1 MFSRQESYYGQQKR
15 PTSTISIII
24 TIVTVLVGL
33 VALYFLYK
41 FLYGSVSIQATPL
54 ITVDMLG
61 TNSPS
66 NIPAIPAM
74 YEGGDYSVST
84 WIYVNSYNINRNK
97 RKHIL
102 QIGGPTFATL
112 LIGLGAFKNTLIVR
126 THSRD
131 TDSSSAITGSTSG
144 NSGSNSTPQP
154 RTPNS
159 DEGMR
164 MDGSLYKTDL
174 DQMFQPLAMDDSIID
189 ASPMCD
195 LPEIHMQ
202 RWVHIVV
209 SLSGRVVDVYLDG
222 KLARSCITRSY
233 YKVDPA
239 GVTAKFLD
247 RGGFDGHI
255 SSTAVYNYAVNPS
268 DIYKLYQNGPRG
280 NSTSVGSWFGSLFS
294 SAK

>member
-1 MFSRQESYYGQQKR
+1 MFSRQESLYGQQKK
-15 PTSTISIII
+15 PSSMISIII
-24 TIVTVLVGL
+24 TIVTVLVGF

-41 FLYGSVSIQATPL
+41 FLYGSVSVKATPL
-54 ITVDMLG
+54 ITVDTLG
-61 TNSPS
+61 TNPPS
-66 NIPAIPAM
+66 NVPTIPAM

-102 QIGGPTFATL
+102 QIGGPTFSTL

-131 TDSSSAITGSTSG
+131 TDAASSVTGRTGSSSAGQMG
-144 NSGSNSTPQP
+144 
-154 RTPNS
+154 TPNS
-159 DEGMR
+159 DEAMR
-164 MDGSLYKTDL
+164 MDGSLYAADL

-195 LPEIHMQ
+195 LPEIDMQ
-202 RWVHIVV
+202 RWVSITVV
-209 SLSGRVVDVYLDG
+209 LNGRVVDVYLDG

-233 YKVDPA
+233 YKVDPV
-239 GVTAKFLD
+239 GVKVRFLD

-255 SSTAVYNYAVNPS
+255 STTSVYNYALNPS
-268 DIYKLYQNGPRG
+268 DIYKLYQNGPLG
-280 NSTSVGSWFGSLFS
+280 NSTTIGSWFGSLFG